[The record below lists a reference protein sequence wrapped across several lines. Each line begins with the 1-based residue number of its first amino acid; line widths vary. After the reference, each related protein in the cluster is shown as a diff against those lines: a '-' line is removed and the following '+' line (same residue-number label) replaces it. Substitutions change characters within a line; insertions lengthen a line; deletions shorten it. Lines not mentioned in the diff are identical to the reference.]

1 MNHNFCTESNAAKFY
16 IYVKYWKQSSN
27 LKRRHKMQ
35 QKLFIYSELMNGKYH
50 TLRDTVLQKLCNNF
64 TRFVYKHA
72 DGPRF

>member
-1 MNHNFCTESNAAKFY
+1 
-16 IYVKYWKQSSN
+16 
-27 LKRRHKMQ
+27 MQ
-35 QKLFIYSELMNGKYH
+35 QKLLIYSELMNGKYR